1 MIPRVTISSYFYPL
15 VRISYCC
22 LTGIWLLYEDA
33 DYNLQAPYNANW
45 WGYGD
50 NNCLP
55 MPAGFDNRASSL
67 RFTGAPDDWN
77 FDTLNLYFN
86 EFFIGNEARGS
97 FSLYGVIS

>member
-1 MIPRVTISSYFYPL
+1 M
-15 VRISYCC
+15 
-22 LTGIWLLYEDA
+22 YEDG

-86 EFFIGNEARGS
+86 EFFIGNEARGIFLS
-97 FSLYGVIS
+97 IWGHFLTSLKQLTDCAGVHLRQHAHPQLQ